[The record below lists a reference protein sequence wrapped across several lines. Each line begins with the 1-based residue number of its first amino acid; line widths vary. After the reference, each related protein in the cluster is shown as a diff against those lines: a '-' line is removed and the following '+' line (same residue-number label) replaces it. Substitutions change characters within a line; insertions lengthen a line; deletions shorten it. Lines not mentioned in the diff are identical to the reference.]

1 MTAAAPTLVNPEDL
15 VRLYGEVPCLG
26 TFRLRAVNLSWR
38 GPTVT
43 LDGFAPDPVVDI
55 SLHARDGVTVEVAS
69 ASVRLRATADTAYIA
84 RLSAYA
90 TTHE

>member
-1 MTAAAPTLVNPEDL
+1 ME
-15 VRLYGEVPCLG
+15 E
-26 TFRLRAVNLSWR
+26 
-38 GPTVT
+38 
-43 LDGFAPDPVVDI
+43 DGFAPAPVVDI